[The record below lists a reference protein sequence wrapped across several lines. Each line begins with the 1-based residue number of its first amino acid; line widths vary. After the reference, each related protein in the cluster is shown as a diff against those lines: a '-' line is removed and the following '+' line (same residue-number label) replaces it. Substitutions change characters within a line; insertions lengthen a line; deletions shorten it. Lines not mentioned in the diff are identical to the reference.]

1 MIPVLPLVIPPSS
14 TLTPGSPS
22 PLPSFFSPPS
32 PTTSSLLFS
41 LLWFCLPLYVYL
53 SLPSSP
59 SSTSPTHLS
68 LLYLSL
74 PSSSPPPLPPVFL
87 SSTSPSRLPPIPPQ
101 DDIVEVYLDY
111 GKVCIPDTL
120 RLSML
125 AKEVL
130 EPVQWALSRV
140 LDPGVGHRDSVF
152 GRNSPD
158 IPKSLELQVQT
169 SLPNQGQNPALTS

>member
-1 MIPVLPLVIPPSS
+1 MSVL
-14 TLTPGSPS
+14 
-22 PLPSFFSPPS
+22 SPPS
-32 PTTSSLLFS
+32 PSPPPSFTF
-41 LLWFCLPLYVYL
+41 
-53 SLPSSP
+53 SLPS
-59 SSTSPTHLS
+59 TF
-68 LLYLSL
+68 LY
-74 PSSSPPPLPPVFL
+74 PPP
-87 SSTSPSRLPPIPPQ
+87 SPSRFPPSSPQ